1 MKKFTRLLFTLVL
14 LCAVG
19 VNVVSAQT
27 EQVALTKDMFYT
39 WNGFGASASSTGSA
53 NVEFNLGNN
62 LGGGGVVCGTSTVD
76 YLTYAD
82 ISGSLKIIFEGTK
95 GLPLR
100 LLTNRQESNNG
111 PLVEKQVTL
120 GEDGKGEID
129 LTDQAYVHI
138 NAIKVNWGGSGQVT
152 SIKIEKPAD
161 PVELAKGV
169 IKKTISAAKT
179 VDGSI
184 YTTESYNKLK
194 TALAAA
200 EAALSASSVETI
212 EAANAALNTAIDA
225 LVYKIGMSDLTKD
238 LFINHDNNQPA
249 GCSYVLNSPNGLPY
263 GDGSVFWK
271 NYADLSEYSKL
282 IVTVSAGVPRF
293 GFNRTEDQAQYSG
306 DPKNPKFFS
315 IPDQGFATE
324 AYQQVSGNVY
334 TIDIAK
340 IVADYGFAYLHC
352 IKGANF
358 SNVTVTGMYLLKVVE
373 GAKDEEDVSGALAEL
388 RQAITQAKTVNTESA
403 SEYRQ
408 NVFSKTLSE
417 AQMLVAIA
425 EAGDATVGW
434 IRTMMTRIDNAVNML
449 YVEDPEVIPYEP
461 KPITKTY
468 TGLKKELKK
477 AIDAAAK
484 VYEDNTT
491 KPEKLRV
498 NLAAVLDQ
506 AVVLLDTKDA
516 TDEWIEGMISKI
528 TTAQTA
534 LENASEEA
542 EAPKPLLANGTYYI
556 YNVGTGKYLA
566 GGANWG
572 THASVNL
579 TGIDFQVALQG
590 DGKYTLDSQLS
601 NGGNNHYINGIAG
614 DGPWNDGAAYGWT
627 IAEVSEGV
635 FTISNGNSY
644 MIATNEKHGTED
656 LKVVYSN
663 TVDANAQWMFITP
676 EKRLEETRAAF
687 ATASEDSPVD
697 VTYLIKA
704 PNFGRNDL
712 RNSAWTFNASNKNIS
727 GGNNTNN
734 CAESYHAEFTL
745 SQKVSLDDG
754 KYLLKAQAFY
764 RQDGSDNEH
773 LPVIFANDKTSVFPL
788 RTGTENDM
796 GAVSNAFSNG
806 LYEVEPIILDVVS
819 GELNLGTKLEGN
831 TNLWCIWDNFR
842 LYYVGPA
849 SADNYKP
856 AYFNLQIE
864 GKRLLTTRGG
874 ELKPETRKAL
884 DDAVNGEVDVND
896 TNALKAGI
904 ENLKAAIAKANA
916 ELDAITKQFNNTLA
930 KLKDAIK
937 SAEGAYNVEANQNN
951 REEFGEIIAGAKAV
965 INSDALTVNTMLYY
979 IKALEEGLVKFLAAN
994 KPVVEPGKVYI
1005 QNVATGKWWGAGNN
1019 WGTQA
1024 SLLDHPEFLVLA
1036 MPSGYYTMETQVN
1049 NGGTQYYFEGDFMDN
1064 GNAKHLNIEK
1074 KGDNMLISADGQYYG
1089 YDGSSTVLGKNID
1102 KNSPNALWRIYSH
1115 AEMMEQMKQATAIA
1129 PVDATFL
1136 IMAQSFGRNNRFKDK
1151 WEISSGT
1158 QINDGQ
1164 FNNGDNAKYSC
1175 GERYR
1180 SDFSIKQLISEAPAG
1195 LYAMTAQGFYR
1206 VEAGGTDEVVP
1217 VFFANDETAKF
1228 PVREGTE
1235 NTMVMAGQ
1243 SFATGMYTIDPIYVE
1258 VKADGDLTIGAR
1270 LEGNSNLWSIFDN
1283 FTLTY
1288 YGPNASIDE
1297 VKNSAVFTELAALVK
1312 KAEELKNQ
1320 VSVDALKTKLT
1331 NAISS
1336 ANAAKTVEDVAAA
1349 TAELKPLIDLAE
1361 ANVKAKDVLPKMK
1374 EFTENNNFVTPEAL
1388 NEYYGQWVT
1397 KYEDGTLT
1405 KSEANALQD
1414 PTIVT
1419 GWHADITADNY
1430 LMSTWDAAPN
1440 FADAYYINTWSV
1452 EGDNDGTGFHVP
1464 FFEYWTGDDGT
1475 LAPRTLTATLN
1486 GVPAGKYT
1494 VSTWVRVR
1502 RSNSSTDAT
1511 QGITFSVNG
1520 GQTIDACDGE
1530 QVEYNGTMFLKKIST
1545 EATVGSDGVLTVQF
1559 DVVDGNNISW
1569 LAFRDV
1575 KYFDPNATAIKGIAA
1590 QKATGEIYNLQGQK
1604 VEKTRKGLYII
1615 NGKKVVVK

>member
-1 MKKFTRLLFTLVL
+1 
-14 LCAVG
+14 
-19 VNVVSAQT
+19 
-27 EQVALTKDMFYT
+27 
-39 WNGFGASASSTGSA
+39 
-53 NVEFNLGNN
+53 
-62 LGGGGVVCGTSTVD
+62 
-76 YLTYAD
+76 
-82 ISGSLKIIFEGTK
+82 
-95 GLPLR
+95 
-100 LLTNRQESNNG
+100 
-111 PLVEKQVTL
+111 
-120 GEDGKGEID
+120 
-129 LTDQAYVHI
+129 
-138 NAIKVNWGGSGQVT
+138 
-152 SIKIEKPAD
+152 
-161 PVELAKGV
+161 V
-169 IKKTISAAKT
+169 I
-179 VDGSI
+179 
-184 YTTESYNKLK
+184 L
-194 TALAAA
+194 
-200 EAALSASSVETI
+200 
-212 EAANAALNTAIDA
+212 
-225 LVYKIGMSDLTKD
+225 
-238 LFINHDNNQPA
+238 
-249 GCSYVLNSPNGLPY
+249 
-263 GDGSVFWK
+263 
-271 NYADLSEYSKL
+271 
-282 IVTVSAGVPRF
+282 
-293 GFNRTEDQAQYSG
+293 
-306 DPKNPKFFS
+306 
-315 IPDQGFATE
+315 
-324 AYQQVSGNVY
+324 
-334 TIDIAK
+334 
-340 IVADYGFAYLHC
+340 
-352 IKGANF
+352 
-358 SNVTVTGMYLLKVVE
+358 
-373 GAKDEEDVSGALAEL
+373 
-388 RQAITQAKTVNTESA
+388 
-403 SEYRQ
+403 
-408 NVFSKTLSE
+408 
-417 AQMLVAIA
+417 
-425 EAGDATVGW
+425 
-434 IRTMMTRIDNAVNML
+434 
-449 YVEDPEVIPYEP
+449 
-461 KPITKTY
+461 
-468 TGLKKELKK
+468 
-477 AIDAAAK
+477 
-484 VYEDNTT
+484 
-491 KPEKLRV
+491 
-498 NLAAVLDQ
+498 
-506 AVVLLDTKDA
+506 
-516 TDEWIEGMISKI
+516 
-528 TTAQTA
+528 
-534 LENASEEA
+534 
-542 EAPKPLLANGTYYI
+542 
-556 YNVGTGKYLA
+556 
-566 GGANWG
+566 
-572 THASVNL
+572 
-579 TGIDFQVALQG
+579 
-590 DGKYTLDSQLS
+590 
-601 NGGNNHYINGIAG
+601 
-614 DGPWNDGAAYGWT
+614 
-627 IAEVSEGV
+627 
-635 FTISNGNSY
+635 
-644 MIATNEKHGTED
+644 
-656 LKVVYSN
+656 
-663 TVDANAQWMFITP
+663 
-676 EKRLEETRAAF
+676 
-687 ATASEDSPVD
+687 
-697 VTYLIKA
+697 
-704 PNFGRNDL
+704 
-712 RNSAWTFNASNKNIS
+712 
-727 GGNNTNN
+727 
-734 CAESYHAEFTL
+734 
-745 SQKVSLDDG
+745 
-754 KYLLKAQAFY
+754 
-764 RQDGSDNEH
+764 
-773 LPVIFANDKTSVFPL
+773 
-788 RTGTENDM
+788 
-796 GAVSNAFSNG
+796 
-806 LYEVEPIILDVVS
+806 
-819 GELNLGTKLEGN
+819 
-831 TNLWCIWDNFR
+831 DNFR

-856 AYFNLQIE
+856 AFFNLQIE

-884 DDAVNGEVDVND
+884 DEAVNGEIDVND

-904 ENLKAAIAKANA
+904 EKLKAAIAKANA

-1049 NGGTQYYFEGDFMDN
+1049 NGGTQYYFEGDYMDN

-1136 IMAQSFGRNNRFKDK
+1136 IMAQNFGRNNRFKDK

-1158 QINDGQ
+1158 QINDPQ

-1297 VKNSAVFTELAALVK
+1297 VKNASVFTELAALVK
-1312 KAEELKNQ
+1312 KAEELKDQ
-1320 VSVDALKTKLT
+1320 VSLDALKTKLT
-1331 NAISS
+1331 NAISN

-1430 LMSTWDAAPN
+1430 LLSTWDAAPD

-1502 RSNSSTDAT
+1502 RSNSSTDAA

-1530 QVEYNGTMFLKKIST
+1530 QVEYNGMMFLKKIST